1 MAAPITARTEPVLLS
16 TRQQLG
22 RALATARELARLRR
36 ADVAAALGID
46 EQRLADF
53 ESGSI
58 QIVRGT

>member
-1 MAAPITARTEPVLLS
+1 MAASITARTEPVLLS

-36 ADVAAALGID
+36 ADLAAALGVD
-46 EQRLADF
+46 EQRIADF

-58 QIVRGT
+58 PIARGT